1 MTFKQLFPT
10 FTLAITLLGTC
21 TPAQAARNTFRPTV
35 QALNIM
41 TISPTDKKASTT
53 ENALVKSI
61 YNRTPQLPSIIDIE
75 GNSYLYQTGIAPIVK
90 HAKHIYLM
98 SRGYA
103 KRKKIAGPNKDDH
116 FIRKGGCVIHTRD
129 RIAQNVVHLNKDA
142 VAVTFD
148 YKDEYV
154 NFGQKRDISCL
165 SYTYEAIR
173 KTNPTAHI
181 IIVSECLGAKTALE
195 LAARNSLEKT
205 TIVLESPFF
214 RGSELFEMMSKNY
227 VGWGGSTI
235 ILRWGMRAFGHY
247 DAKQDDLPDRLRNI
261 KPHVHIF
268 ACHRNGDP
276 LLNDDYFHT
285 HMKTIT
291 DHLSCNNVTCY
302 RFDDTQELHS
312 STFRFKGSQQAV
324 NAFYKKRGLPY
335 CKALAN

>member
-10 FTLAITLLGTC
+10 FTLAIALLGAYA
-21 TPAQAARNTFRPTV
+21 PAQAARNAFRPTI

-53 ENALVKSI
+53 EKALVRSI
-61 YNRTPQLPSIIDIE
+61 YKRTPQLPSIIDIE
-75 GNSYLYQTGIAPIVK
+75 GNSYVYQTGIAPIVK
-90 HAKHIYLM
+90 QAKYIYLM

-103 KRKKIAGPNKDDH
+103 KRKKIAGPDKDDH

-129 RIAQNVVHLNKDA
+129 RIAQNVVHLNKNA

-173 KTNPTAHI
+173 KANPTAHI

-214 RGSELFEMMSKNY
+214 RGSELFEMMQNY
-227 VGWGGSTI
+227 NRFASPW
-235 ILRWGMRAFGHY
+235 ILKWGMRFLKHY
-247 DAKQDDLPDRLRNI
+247 DAKQDDLPDRLQNI

-285 HMKTIT
+285 HMNTIT

-302 RFDDTQELHS
+302 RFNDTQELHS